1 MEGHEPGQK
10 QVLVLVAAMPSA
22 VLGPV
27 FAARYKCEGE
37 LASTVTFANILIG
50 AIGIPLVFWMLGR

>member
-1 MEGHEPGQK
+1 M
-10 QVLVLVAAMPSA
+10 VAAMPSA

-37 LASTVTFANILIG
+37 LASTVTFANIVIG
-50 AIGIPLVFWMLGR
+50 AVGIPLVFWLLGR